1 MPLRAHA
8 WTVGP
13 TILHRLARRPEPAA
27 EVWGTTLQ
35 DPVAGTVHL
44 SGRLGRSGASGRIL
58 VMVHGLGGSHASFY
72 AVRTAHAA
80 ARAGLDCLRLNL
92 RGADRTGEDYY
103 HAGLTADLRAAIASE
118 ALSGYR
124 EIFLMGY
131 SLGGHLVLRYATED
145 PDPRV
150 RAAAA
155 VCAPVDLS
163 GCCVAIDRPSLWVYR
178 TYLLDGLKR
187 IYARVAERRPVPITP
202 AQARRITTIRGWD
215 DAIVAPR
222 HGFAS
227 AEDYYAKA
235 SVGPRL
241 RDLKV
246 PALLVSAAHDPMVPW
261 ETVSPWVAP
270 SPPLLTAKRVPDGGH
285 VGFPGKLNLDEDAEA
300 GLEPQV
306 LAWLQRSAR

>member
-1 MPLRAHA
+1 
-8 WTVGP
+8 
-13 TILHRLARRPEPAA
+13 
-27 EVWGTTLQ
+27 
-35 DPVAGTVHL
+35 VHL
-44 SGRLGRSGASGRIL
+44 SGRLARSDPSGRIL
-58 VMVHGLGGSHASFY
+58 VVVHGLGGSHASFY
-72 AVRTAHAA
+72 AVRAAHAA
-80 ARAGLDCLRLNL
+80 RRAGLDCLRLNL
-92 RGADRTGEDYY
+92 RGADRTGGDYY
-103 HAGLTADLRAAIASE
+103 HAGLTADLRAALASE
-118 ALSGYR
+118 ALAGYG
-124 EIFLMGY
+124 EILLLGY

-150 RAAAA
+150 LAAAA

-163 GCCVAIDRPSLWVYR
+163 GCCAAIDRPSLWVYR

-187 IYARVAERRPVPITP
+187 IYARVAERQPVPITA

-261 ETVSPWVAP
+261 DTVRRWVV
-270 SPPLLTAKRVPDGGH
+270 PPPPRLTVKRVDDGGH
-285 VGFPGKLNLDEDAEA
+285 VGFPGKLDLGEDAEA
-300 GLEPQV
+300 GLEPQI
-306 LAWLQRSAR
+306 LAWLGRWSAG

>member
-1 MPLRAHA
+1 LPIRAHA
-8 WTVGP
+8 WTLGP
-13 TILHRLARRPEPAA
+13 TILHRLAGRPEPAS
-27 EVWGTTLQ
+27 EVWRGELQ

-44 SGRLGRSGASGRIL
+44 SGRLTRSGTSGRIL

-72 AVRTAHAA
+72 AVRAAHAA
-80 ARAGLDCLRLNL
+80 RRAGVDCLRLNL
-92 RGADRTGEDYY
+92 RGADRSGEDYY
-103 HAGLTADLRAAIASE
+103 HAGLTADLRAALASG
-118 ALSGYR
+118 ALAGYR
-124 EIFLMGY
+124 HILLLGY

-163 GCCVAIDRPSLWVYR
+163 GCCAAIDRPGLWVYR
-178 TYLLDGLKR
+178 AYLLDGLKR

-222 HGFAS
+222 HGFSS

-246 PALLVSAAHDPMVPW
+246 PSLLVSAAHDPMVPW
-261 ETVSPWVAP
+261 DTVSPWVV
-270 SPPLLTAKRVPDGGH
+270 PPPGRLTVKRVDDGGH
-285 VGFPGKLNLDEDAEA
+285 VGFPGRLRLDEDADL

-306 LAWLQRSAR
+306 LAWLARTAG